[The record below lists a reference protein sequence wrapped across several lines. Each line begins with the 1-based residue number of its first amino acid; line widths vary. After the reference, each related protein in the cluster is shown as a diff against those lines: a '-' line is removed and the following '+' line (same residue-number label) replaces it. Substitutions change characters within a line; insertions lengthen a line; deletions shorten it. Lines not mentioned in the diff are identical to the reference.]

1 VTNISYAA
9 AIDWGL
15 TQHNPYGL
23 VLLLATGI
31 KTMTIGFPT
40 PLLYKRSLRFAVT
53 VSEPGVAQIVA
64 HVIHGGV

>member
-1 VTNISYAA
+1 MQSSAA
-9 AIDWGL
+9 FITIMFGFRFSV
-15 TQHNPYGL
+15 H
-23 VLLLATGI
+23 TGI

-64 HVIHGGV
+64 NVIHGGA